1 MNPAFQSRQEK
12 AISQFLQRTT
22 QLQYS
27 QEYLKKFGIALME
40 LMESM
45 ELTAPALLDGAT
57 LIILLSH
64 HHLLV
69 NKINGVHGKDHGAT
83 NQKLKLRPEK
93 VTSLSLQKIIQ
104 LQYIQEF
111 FKSLLIAPMEPME

>member
-1 MNPAFQSRQEK
+1 MSPAFQSRQEK
-12 AISQFLQRTT
+12 AISQFLQRTI

-83 NQKLKLRPEK
+83 NQKLKLRLEK
-93 VTSLSLQKIIQ
+93 ATSLSLQRITQ